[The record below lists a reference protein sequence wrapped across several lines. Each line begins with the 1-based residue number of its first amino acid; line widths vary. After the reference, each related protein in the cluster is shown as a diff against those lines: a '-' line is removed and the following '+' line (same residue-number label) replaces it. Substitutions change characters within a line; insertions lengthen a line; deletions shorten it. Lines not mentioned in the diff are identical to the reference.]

1 MQCLPHLFRRELART
16 TSLTRLMVKMTSDLG
31 RVSDA
36 ELLRRRQLRAH
47 VASRTWASGPCLP
60 LRSLRVLSRRRQGMK
75 LARRMA
81 PRWVKRMARRVGN
94 PYWTGVDEL
103 WEQFAAGSVGA
114 TGALCE
120 RMEVCRDGLAFGLGG
135 QSSRVL
141 AASMDE
147 PWGAELRSAGC
158 ASPLHESTTA
168 ALTLLAPGVGGDTTH
183 IYVDGTGGS
192 ERGPAAWGFAVCRT
206 PEWMNLR
213 PGPEGPMA

>member
-1 MQCLPHLFRRELART
+1 MR
-16 TSLTRLMVKMTSDLG
+16 
-31 RVSDA
+31 
-36 ELLRRRQLRAH
+36 
-47 VASRTWASGPCLP
+47 
-60 LRSLRVLSRRRQGMK
+60 

-81 PRWVKRMARRVGN
+81 PRWMRQMAHRVGN
-94 PYWTGVDEL
+94 PYWPGVDEL

-147 PWGAELRSAGC
+147 PWGVELRSAGC

-192 ERGPAAWGFAVCRT
+192 ERGPAAWVFAVCLALGGVVIDVLGIVGARVCVDESSPWFLGGLT
-206 PEWMNLR
+206 T
-213 PGPEGPMA
+213 